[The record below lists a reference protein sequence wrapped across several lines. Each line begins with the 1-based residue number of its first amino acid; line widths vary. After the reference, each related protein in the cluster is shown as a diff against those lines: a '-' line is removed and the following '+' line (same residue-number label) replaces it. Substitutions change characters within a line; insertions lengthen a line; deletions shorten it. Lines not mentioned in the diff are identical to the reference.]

1 MKLFLLYIFFFFYFY
16 LNGLLFPQALEKLEH
31 AKENLVKTN
40 EEFENARKRA
50 KKAKA
55 SYERIKKERI
65 DKFMTCF
72 EHVSNEIDGIYKVC
86 ITRKEKER
94 YLFTTNYYHLFYTT
108 SIVKLILIFC
118 FWFFFYEFKV
128 WWILTNS
135 KIMVMGSFS
144 NSE

>member
-1 MKLFLLYIFFFFYFY
+1 MHDCLFKKLRKKVWHFFYFIYFFYFY

-86 ITRKEKER
+86 ITRKEKEGVFFLR
-94 YLFTTNYYHLFYTT
+94 
-108 SIVKLILIFC
+108 LIIIIYFIQPLL
-118 FWFFFYEFKV
+118 W
-128 WWILTNS
+128 N
-135 KIMVMGSFS
+135 
-144 NSE
+144 